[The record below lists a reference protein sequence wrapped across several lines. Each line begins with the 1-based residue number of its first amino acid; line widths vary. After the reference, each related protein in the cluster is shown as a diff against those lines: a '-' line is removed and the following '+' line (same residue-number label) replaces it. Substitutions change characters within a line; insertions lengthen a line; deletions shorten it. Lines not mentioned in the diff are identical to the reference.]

1 MILTSSVAPRFP
13 TKGVLLFAL
22 PYREPKEAGG
32 RNVTNSQL
40 WLANNLSDGQC
51 RCVRFALRA
60 RHSSDQRRRREPQS
74 ESNITWTGRSGYGYE
89 QGSNPPLRQV
99 LQWFTAVV
107 SPWWGICWNAGLPTQ
122 GAQSRPLAGVT
133 ITLPEPRKNA
143 ERMAAIKKQ
152 SATRKT
158 RCWGEAWSMIAL
170 SLVAIL
176 AALGAQIAMFDGVSP
191 NSLAPVRNDPKNR
204 PVP

>member
-89 QGSNPPLRQV
+89 QGSNPPSPPGSPMVHGCRQSLVGNLLERWPTNAGGPIPPAGRRHHHIAGAKKERRTHGGHQKTIRATKDQV
-99 LQWFTAVV
+99 LRGGVV
-107 SPWWGICWNAGLPTQ
+107 HDR
-122 GAQSRPLAGVT
+122 AQL
-133 ITLPEPRKNA
+133 
-143 ERMAAIKKQ
+143 
-152 SATRKT
+152 SAHTGGT
-158 RCWGEAWSMIAL
+158 GC
-170 SLVAIL
+170 
-176 AALGAQIAMFDGVSP
+176 P
-191 NSLAPVRNDPKNR
+191 NRYV
-204 PVP
+204 